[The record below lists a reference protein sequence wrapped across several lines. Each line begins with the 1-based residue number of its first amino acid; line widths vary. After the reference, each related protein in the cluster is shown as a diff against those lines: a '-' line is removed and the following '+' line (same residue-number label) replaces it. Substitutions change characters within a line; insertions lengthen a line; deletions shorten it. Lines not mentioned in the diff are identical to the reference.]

1 VLLDETLRAEVEC
14 RLLTRGRIT
23 GLPREIT
30 IWFAADPGADRLF
43 LLSGGRE
50 QAHWVRNLA
59 ADPRVTVRI
68 RDRSFEAT
76 ARVIAA
82 DEDDDRV
89 AREALA
95 AKYGTKWLTRWLRE
109 SLPVEIRLERE
120 AG

>member
-1 VLLDETLRAEVEC
+1 VLLDEALRAAVEC
-14 RLLTRGRIT
+14 RLRTRGRIT

-50 QAHWVRNLA
+50 QAHWVRNVL
-59 ADPRVTVRI
+59 ADPRVTIRI
-68 RDRSFEAT
+68 RDRSFDGA
-76 ARVIAA
+76 ARVIGAA
-82 DEDDDRV
+82 EEADRV
-89 AREALA
+89 ARDALA